1 MAGYFLYHS
10 IGTFAD
16 KQAKLTATLS
26 EFATKWS
33 ATDDAQ
39 WGYALTQQAA
49 FLSKWAELIGA
60 DAAHMAQAE
69 SVTGGLYSILRGL
82 DPKRIQGGTVLIAKD
97 CFPSLHFLLAET
109 VTRMGG
115 TLKTV
120 EPAANEAFVSD
131 AQMLAAWDNTVRLA
145 VLTWVTSTSSHKSDI
160 KALTE
165 HGHKMGSLVG
175 IDVTQ
180 GIGIRPYDVTDIGA
194 DFTVGSSLKWLCGVS
209 GSAVIHA
216 TPELIEN
223 CQPEF
228 RGWFSQGN
236 PFSWD
241 LDAFEFAPDARRFGN
256 GTPNVLPAISC
267 LSGLDFVLS
276 TGVSELAKDNAQ
288 KTAFLFDWIDALDL
302 HLVSPKL
309 ADQRGGSLMI
319 SLPETIDPTHV
330 VDTLRGENL
339 FADARG
345 QVLRLS
351 PGNVTKMEDCKHVIS
366 VLGKLLNM

>member
-16 KQAKLTATLS
+16 KQAKLTATLTD
-26 EFATKWS
+26 FATHWA

-60 DAAHMAQAE
+60 EPAHMAQAE

-97 CFPSLHFLLAET
+97 CFPSLHFLLAEA

-115 TLKTV
+115 ALKTV
-120 EPAANEAFVSD
+120 EPAQGEAFVSD
-131 AQMLAAWDNTVRLA
+131 NQMLAAWDGDVRLA
-145 VLTWVTSTSSHKSDI
+145 ILTWVTSTSSHKSDI

-209 GSAVIHA
+209 GAAVIHA
-216 TPELIEN
+216 TPELIAS

-241 LDAFEFAPDARRFGN
+241 LEAFEFAPDARRFGN

-267 LSGLDFVLS
+267 LSGLDFVLG
-276 TGVSELAKDNAQ
+276 TGVANLAKDNAA
-288 KTAFLFDWIDALDL
+288 KTAILVDWVKDAGVT
-302 HLVSPKL
+302 LVSPME
-309 ADQRGGSLMI
+309 ADQRGGSVMI
-319 SLPETIDPTHV
+319 SLPEAIDPTHV
-330 VDTLRGENL
+330 VDSLRGENL
-339 FADARG
+339 FTDARG

-351 PGNVTKMEDCKHVIS
+351 PGNVTELEDCKHVIS
-366 VLGKLLNM
+366 ILGKLLNM